1 MIDNAMVIFRK
12 FRVHLGQ
19 KKLIMCFLLHAG
31 VPKTA
36 RIYSFY
42 PQDTAFILS
51 PCKITYFSV
60 DSALI
65 LILLANIFPFFFFVI
80 FFYLNHTALNVLT
93 IRIVRIRP
101 WKSISVSNVC

>member
-12 FRVHLGQ
+12 FTRGQLGQ
-19 KKLIMCFLLHAG
+19 KKMIMCFLLHAG

-51 PCKITYFSV
+51 SCKMTSFSV
-60 DSALI
+60 ASALI
-65 LILLANIFPFFFFVI
+65 LILLANIFPFFIFCNFF
-80 FFYLNHTALNVLT
+80 T
-93 IRIVRIRP
+93 
-101 WKSISVSNVC
+101 